1 MIRQRARTTSHSCKF
16 FSFFFLSRFSFV
28 SFCVFRVLIAIS
40 FDLKSRSPITSVG
53 VAISLQVNW
62 SCFSRP
68 YIDDHGVLLA
78 NLVSRRTTIAAQR
91 GAYLCFSCVICSKL
105 FVFICVCIYM
115 LNRWWCARLGVRILP
130 NFVLMKFIQ

>member
-53 VAISLQVNW
+53 VAISLQVNL

-68 YIDDHGVLLA
+68 FIDHGVLLA

-105 FVFICVCIYM
+105 FVFIYMCIYIYM
-115 LNRWWCARLGVRILP
+115 LNRWCARLGVRILP